1 MSTSTIKK
9 TSNTTK
15 NNVKTT
21 IKTTNKILSKSK
33 NNKLPLNGTNES
45 QVHYEHDIREIM
57 NNYDPSKNTSSNIM
71 NKFEKTTILGKR
83 ATQIAYGA
91 DALFNVPPTMYCVIE
106 IAEEELRLK
115 KTPYIIERDLGN
127 GKKEYWKIADMIIM
141 T

>member
-1 MSTSTIKK
+1 MPTSTLKK
-9 TSNTTK
+9 NGSDTKFSVKSSVKSNKTNSKNTPLTSNDETQ
-15 NNVKTT
+15 
-21 IKTTNKILSKSK
+21 I
-33 NNKLPLNGTNES
+33 
-45 QVHYEHDIREIM
+45 HYESDIREIM

-91 DALFNVPPTMYCVIE
+91 DALFDVPPTMSSVIE

-115 KTPYIIERDLGN
+115 KTPYILERDLGN

>member
-1 MSTSTIKK
+1 MPTSTLKK
-9 TSNTTK
+9 NGSDTKFSVKSSVKSNKTNNKNTPLTSNDETQ
-15 NNVKTT
+15 
-21 IKTTNKILSKSK
+21 I
-33 NNKLPLNGTNES
+33 
-45 QVHYEHDIREIM
+45 HYESDIREIM

-91 DALFNVPPTMYCVIE
+91 DALFDVPPTMSSVIE

-115 KTPYIIERDLGN
+115 KTPYILERDLGN

>member
-1 MSTSTIKK
+1 MSASTAKKSSVKSKTGTS
-9 TSNTTK
+9 SNTT
-15 NNVKTT
+15 
-21 IKTTNKILSKSK
+21 SK
-33 NNKLPLNGTNES
+33 NNNSKSPLSGNSNNT
-45 QVHYEHDIREIM
+45 QIHYEPDIREIM
-57 NNYDPSKNTSSNIM
+57 NSYDPTKNTSSNIM

-91 DALFNVPPTMYCVIE
+91 DALFDVPPTMSSVIE

-115 KTPYIIERDLGN
+115 KTPYILERDLGN

>member
-1 MSTSTIKK
+1 MPTSTLKK
-9 TSNTTK
+9 NGSDTKFSVKSSVKSNKTNSKNTPLTSNDETQ
-15 NNVKTT
+15 
-21 IKTTNKILSKSK
+21 I
-33 NNKLPLNGTNES
+33 
-45 QVHYEHDIREIM
+45 HYESDIREIM
-57 NNYDPSKNTSSNIM
+57 NNYDSSKNTSSNIM

-91 DALFNVPPTMYCVIE
+91 DALFDVPPTMSSVIE

-115 KTPYIIERDLGN
+115 KTPYILERDLGN